1 MTDMKQEIVDAIEN
15 GSIGDKLFTPL
26 SAEEIDALV
35 EKAKVDA
42 GAPFE
47 SEAIARMA
55 ATRRADRA
63 TFMRLRARLKDA
75 KIKIS
80 ELDKMLDKAH
90 TEGDDTGDEDD
101 EGKAGKPLNLAAP
114 EPWHEPVDGAVLLD
128 EMVAQIERYVM
139 LPREAATAIALWIV
153 HCHGFELFP
162 ITPRLLILSP
172 TPRCGK
178 TRLIEILERLVPK
191 ALRADNIS
199 AASLFRVVEKSQPVV
214 LIDEADSFLKDSE
227 DHRNIVNSGHAR
239 GGAVV
244 SLVGEDF
251 EPRRFSTFA
260 PVVLAS
266 IGGLASTI
274 MDRSIVIIMRRRMAK
289 ETVDRFRGDRAGHL
303 AELAR
308 KVARFVADY
317 KYTLSDADPDMPEA
331 LHDRAC
337 DNWRPL
343 LAIADHA
350 AGDWPQKARAAA
362 QTLSTQG
369 AEQDEQSPAV
379 MLLADIKRIFD
390 EKAKKG
396 GKDADRVSSTKLVDA
411 LIDLDDRPWAS
422 WWKGKPITPARVA
435 QLLKSFRIIPNTIK
449 LSDGKQP
456 NGYKLDQ
463 FRDAFGRYLSQ
474 PPGSPVQSSP
484 SSPTPTKMG
493 VSGQSQSSPQGASG
507 ELPKQAQSIEKYEVG
522 EHGELPEPEIGG
534 WHDNGH
540 EEDDDEYILVPVY
553 EE

>member
-1 MTDMKQEIVDAIEN
+1 MTDMKQEIIDAIED
-15 GSIGDKLFTPL
+15 GSIADKLSAPL

-35 EKAKVDA
+35 ERAKMDP

-47 SEAIARMA
+47 SETIARMA
-55 ATRRADRA
+55 ATKCADLA
-63 TFMRLRARLKDA
+63 TFMRLRARLKE
-75 KIKIS
+75 IRIS
-80 ELDKMLDKAH
+80 VSEFDKAL
-90 TEGDDTGDEDD
+90 EKVINRGDAAGEEDD

-114 EPWHEPVDGAVLLD
+114 EPWHEHVDGAVLLD

-139 LPREAATAIALWIV
+139 LPREAATAIALWII

-162 ITPRLLILSP
+162 ITPRLLIVSP

-244 SLVGEDF
+244 RLVGEDF

-274 MDRSIVIIMRRRMAK
+274 MDRSIVIIMRRRLAK

-303 AELAR
+303 NELAR
-308 KVARFVADY
+308 KVARFVADHEY
-317 KYTLSDADPDMPEA
+317 ALSDADPDMPEA

-350 AGDWPQKARAAA
+350 GGDWPQKARAAA

-379 MLLADIKRIFD
+379 MLLADVKHIFD
-390 EKAKKG
+390 DKEKKG
-396 GKDADRVSSTKLVDA
+396 GKDADRVSSTKLVDT
-411 LIDLDDRPWAS
+411 LIDLPDRPWATWS
-422 WWKGKPITPARVA
+422 KGKPITPARVA
-435 QLLKSFRIIPNTIK
+435 RELKIFRITPNTIK

-456 NGYKLDQ
+456 NGYMRGQ
-463 FRDAFGRYLSQ
+463 FDDAFGRYLSH

-484 SSPTPTKMG
+484 CSPTPTKAG
-493 VSGQSQSSPQGASG
+493 VSGLFQGSPRGATG
-507 ELPKQAQSIEKYEVG
+507 ELPKQAQSAEKYDVG